1 MKKKILRIIN
11 SLNPKY
17 GGPAVAIIDSSVE
30 LINNGHKVDILT
42 NDPENSNF
50 HKIKKIKVINLGS
63 GIGNYSFNYKLF
75 LWLLKNKNKYDNF
88 IIHGIWEFHT
98 LIARI
103 LLKKKYFVFIHG
115 QLDPFFEKQFF
126 KKIKKKIYWFLF
138 EKKNLIFSKS
148 LLLTSKIEKK
158 LIKNTYVNTDGI
170 KKKVVDYG
178 ILEPKLNLKKSE
190 RLFYTKFKKL
200 KNVNYFIYLG
210 RFHKKKGCE
219 IILGVL
225 AKLKKNK
232 IKIKVLIAGP
242 NNEYKKKLIEDA
254 YKLRIDDMIVWSDTL
269 IHDLKWIALKKSEA
283 MILPSHG
290 ENFGVSLVETMSLSK
305 PVITTTKVN
314 IYDKIISTKA
324 GIITSNNLNSFYKG
338 VIKFLRFS
346 KKQKKRLSKNS
357 YLCFSKYFNLENN
370 LESFK
375 DLIK

>member
-1 MKKKILRIIN
+1 MKIKILRIIGT
-11 SLNPKY
+11 LNPEY
-17 GGPAVAIIDSSVE
+17 GGPAKAIIDHSHA
-30 LINNGHKVDILT
+30 LIHKGYDVSIITSDKK
-42 NDPENSNF
+42 NSKYYKGN
-50 HKIKKIKVINLGS
+50 KIKIINLGPAL
-63 GIGNYSFNYKLF
+63 GKYKLNLKLF
-75 LWLLKNKNKYDNF
+75 FWLKKNRHKFKSFIVHGLWQFN
-88 IIHGIWEFHT
+88 T
-98 LIARI
+98 LVARL
-103 LLKKKYFVFIHG
+103 LLKKNFYVFPHG
-115 QLDPFFEKQFF
+115 QLDPYFKQEFY
-126 KKIKKKIYWFLF
+126 KCLKKKIYWSLV
-138 EKKNLIFSKS
+138 EKKNLIYSKS
-148 LLLTSKIEKK
+148 LLLTSNNEKK
-158 LIKNTYVNTDGI
+158 LIKHTYVNTDGI
-170 KKKVVDYG
+170 KKKVVEYG
-178 ILEPKLNLKKSE
+178 ILKQKLNIKKSE
-190 RLFYTKFKKL
+190 NLFYTKFKKL
-200 KNVNYFIYLG
+200 KNIDYFIYLG

-232 IKIKVLIAGP
+232 IKIKVLMAGP

-254 YKLRIDDMIVWSDTL
+254 YKLRIDDMIIWSDTL

-290 ENFGVSLVETMSLSK
+290 ENFGVSLVEAMSLSK

-314 IYDKIISTKA
+314 ISDKIFSTKS

-346 KKQKKRLSKNS
+346 KKQKIRLSKNS